1 MKKLYYDGSNKSIKR
16 IAEIL
21 NTKPEVGENHEDAYY
36 GDYGKTAYEHS
47 RLRSG
52 NPHNVTLSDLGIA
65 DIESRVSLLEGNY
78 VALEARV
85 AALEAEQQ
93 DKSYI
98 IKKINGITQYNTFY
112 LNDVWAAYGYSYE
125 TPSSVEH
132 IEHGDFL
139 TGSGSIW
146 RMNNGVIQPTG
157 MDNKRG
163 MAFTQPIT
171 LTTETTLNI
180 RCGYNLSSTYRSFWV
195 SLFENVDPSTIQP
208 GGNGAGFST
217 GDLLQYINI
226 INWAGDSPDP
236 AQAPQTVHTADVS
249 ALQGKTIWIHLF
261 TIDVIPLITEI
272 WFE

>member
-1 MKKLYYDGSNKSIKR
+1 MEGQ
-16 IAEIL
+16 IL
-21 NTKPEVGENHEDAYY
+21 TGALS
-36 GDYGKTAYEHS
+36 HS
-47 RLRSG
+47 
-52 NPHNVTLSDLGIA
+52 TLSAVVYGGMSPG
-65 DIESRVSLLEGNY
+65 ESAPTLIP
-78 VALEARV
+78 
-85 AALEAEQQ
+85 
-93 DKSYI
+93 KT
-98 IKKINGITQYNTFY
+98 ITQNGTYAAADDNADGYSAVTVNVQRDNTNFVIKEKDNILKYNKVY

-125 TPSSVEH
+125 TPSNVEH
-132 IEHGDFL
+132 IENGDFL

-146 RMNNGVIQPTG
+146 RMNNGVIQPNG

-180 RCGYNLSSTYRSFWV
+180 RCGYNSSSTYRSFWV

-226 INWAGDSPDP
+226 VNWVDAP

-261 TIDVIPLITEI
+261 IIDVIPLITEI